1 MASLFP
7 PGTLIVGCEISLRRA
22 RRIQAHG
29 FRIVVGQGEALPFRG
44 GAFDLVTLIEVI
56 EHTQSPARVLDE
68 VGRGLRTGGRLAPTT
83 PNYPLKRPFD
93 PPSPTRP
100 RGLGRLRHDATHI
113 SPLPAGR

>member
-29 FRIVVGQGEALPFRG
+29 FRIVVGQGEALPFRD
-44 GAFDLVTLIEVI
+44 GAFDLVTLMEGI

-68 VGRGLRTGGRLAPTT
+68 VGRVVRTRGRPAPPKPKHPMKRLFYLRAP
-83 PNYPLKRPFD
+83 
-93 PPSPTRP
+93 PTP
-100 RGLGRLRHDATHI
+100 RGPWR
-113 SPLPAGR
+113 